1 MGRKKSIIVECMDN
15 CFVCGSPYV
24 QIHHCI
30 HGTAN
35 RRLADKYG
43 LVVPLCQEH
52 HLGNTGV
59 HKNRDFDI
67 SLMQL
72 AQEKFEAV
80 YGANTSFQEVFGR
93 NFK

>member
-52 HLGNTGV
+52 HLGNTRV

>member
-1 MGRKKSIIVECMDN
+1 MAKKKSIIVDCMDN

-24 QIHHCI
+24 QVHHCL

-43 LVVPLCQEH
+43 LVIPLCQEH

-59 HKNRDFDI
+59 HKNSDFDA
-67 SLMQL
+67 SLKRL
-72 AQEKFEAV
+72 AQEKFEVV

-93 NFK
+93 SFL